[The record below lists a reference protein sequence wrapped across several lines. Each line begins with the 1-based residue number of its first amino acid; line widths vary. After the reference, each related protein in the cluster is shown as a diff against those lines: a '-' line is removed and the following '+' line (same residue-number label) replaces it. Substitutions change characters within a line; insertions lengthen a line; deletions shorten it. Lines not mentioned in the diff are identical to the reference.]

1 MDLVTY
7 NANIYFFLILSL
19 LVWFLQAVYSLQLW
33 FFFFFTELLTN
44 FKYFYF
50 FKNYPR
56 AGFLII
62 YATFIYFTTLLVNT
76 FQFVLFFFILSLK
89 KTNNRYLE
97 TASGRGMIVKG
108 FEVVSLYLPIKV
120 TTPGSGFLLVLQ
132 ALVKAVSLVLVF
144 VFFNS
149 LV

>member
-76 FQFVLFFFILSLK
+76 FQFVLFF
-89 KTNNRYLE
+89 
-97 TASGRGMIVKG
+97 
-108 FEVVSLYLPIKV
+108 LYWV
-120 TTPGSGFLLVLQ
+120 
-132 ALVKAVSLVLVF
+132 
-144 VFFNS
+144 
-149 LV
+149 